1 MNETIKRTR
10 QLYGDV
16 SLVVN
21 ALIPNPFDSKPIQD
35 TINVIGEQ
43 QHADLKA
50 KASRL
55 GWSAK
60 RLEIEIRA
68 SAEEVHASEQ
78 S

>member
-35 TINVIGEQ
+35 AINVIGEQ
-43 QHADLKA
+43 RQADLKA